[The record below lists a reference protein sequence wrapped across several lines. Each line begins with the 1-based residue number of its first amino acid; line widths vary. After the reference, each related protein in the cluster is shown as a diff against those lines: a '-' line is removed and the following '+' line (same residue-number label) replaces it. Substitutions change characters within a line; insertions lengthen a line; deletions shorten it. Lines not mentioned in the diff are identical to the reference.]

1 MRTTQ
6 RTMAKT
12 NLMAIWNITHTTRW
26 PVNKAYC
33 RRGTAAILIQG
44 GQSEWSIAVAS
55 GPGQDL
61 FPHHHPIIIMLSE
74 LSHHLCRRHL
84 RPAHSL
90 NASGRL
96 ISCLYAAR
104 RIYFVGGKLFRVQG
118 ISRKLPFS
126 SSFSSL
132 NNPGYRLTGLIEFPC
147 KVSLFCGLSID
158 DQELR
163 VHNRRKDISLL
174 KLCVICEC
182 QTKIKSPYTALIS

>member
-118 ISRKLPFS
+118 ISRKLP
-126 SSFSSL
+126 
-132 NNPGYRLTGLIEFPC
+132 GLFVF
-147 KVSLFCGLSID
+147 KQSWV
-158 DQELR
+158 
-163 VHNRRKDISLL
+163 
-174 KLCVICEC
+174 
-182 QTKIKSPYTALIS
+182 SPYWADRISMQSEFILWIINRWPRAPSA